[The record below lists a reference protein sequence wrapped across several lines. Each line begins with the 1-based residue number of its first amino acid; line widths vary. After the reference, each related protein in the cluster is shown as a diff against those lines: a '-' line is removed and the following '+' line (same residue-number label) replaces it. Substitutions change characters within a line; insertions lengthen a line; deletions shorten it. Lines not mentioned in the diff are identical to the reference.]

1 MTRAQIVVSPQE
13 QKMQYL
19 YLYLPFY
26 STKKMHG
33 ICHGNTH
40 IIYACIASDM
50 GPAVLKTTNTY
61 QDVSVMWNLYS
72 FYSVWME
79 KFVPQDLDIFF
90 SRTVFQFQW
99 QKTQVSLSA
108 SFSASEVTV
117 KVMQTCHPC
126 KWRWEK
132 VQGRSVSDRTGWR
145 GIAALA
151 GKGKMRRCGHNAWLY
166 SLGECRT

>member
-61 QDVSVMWNLYS
+61 QDVSVM
-72 FYSVWME
+72 
-79 KFVPQDLDIFF
+79 
-90 SRTVFQFQW
+90 
-99 QKTQVSLSA
+99 
-108 SFSASEVTV
+108 
-117 KVMQTCHPC
+117 
-126 KWRWEK
+126 
-132 VQGRSVSDRTGWR
+132 
-145 GIAALA
+145 
-151 GKGKMRRCGHNAWLY
+151 
-166 SLGECRT
+166 